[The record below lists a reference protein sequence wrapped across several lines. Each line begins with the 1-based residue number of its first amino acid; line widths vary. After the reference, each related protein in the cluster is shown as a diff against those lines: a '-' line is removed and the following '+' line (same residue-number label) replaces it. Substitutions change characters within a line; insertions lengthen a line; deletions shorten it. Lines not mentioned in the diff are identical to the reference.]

1 MVSRDFDCYLER
13 LSDKLSGWGVCGV
26 VRGGGMPVFCV
37 AAAIGELPPPPP
49 PPLAADNGESAAL
62 ATPYDDGGL
71 INGDRL
77 AIDIEVV

>member
-13 LSDKLSGWGVCGV
+13 LSDKLSGWGGCGV

-37 AAAIGELPPPPP
+37 AAAIGEVPPPP